1 MEGYKFPTMSMLV
14 ATAIGIASVATPA
27 RAAPGFF
34 TGLAGSVC
42 QGVQQAN
49 FSKLSVPPNGAISN
63 KSTTATA
70 IINCPVAVE
79 QGTNATFYLSW
90 TKRDSQLLSCTLHRR
105 NFDYLSGTTNT
116 VNSTAIASSFFQING
131 VANYL
136 NSWQCTIPRN
146 NGSGQNNVNGV
157 FWFN

>member
-1 MEGYKFPTMSMLV
+1 MEGHKFPMMSIVLT
-14 ATAIGIASVATPA
+14 AAIGIASVASPA
-27 RAAPGFF
+27 RAAPGFL

-42 QGVQQAN
+42 QGVQQTN

-70 IINCPVAVE
+70 IINCPMAVE
-79 QGTNATFYLSW
+79 QGTNASFFVSY

-105 NFDYLSGTTNT
+105 NYDYLSGSTNT
-116 VNSTAIASSFFQING
+116 VSTTAINSFYLQVNG

-157 FWFN
+157 FWVN